1 MTPQFILRPRAESDI
16 QSAFEWYESQMPGLG
31 EQYLGALR
39 EKLEFVR
46 EHPQASP
53 VVYRNVRRAVIT
65 RFSYLVFYV
74 VQLKR
79 TSVLA
84 VLHHARSPS
93 SWPGRPRRAR

>member
-46 EHPQASP
+46 GVPANCRWNGQAGCHCAKL
-53 VVYRNVRRAVIT
+53 RAT
-65 RFSYLVFYV
+65 
-74 VQLKR
+74 
-79 TSVLA
+79 TSA
-84 VLHHARSPS
+84 RRSPK
-93 SWPGRPRRAR
+93 R